1 VANKKRKCYAPSVAP
16 RPCVVSFS
24 DSTGVRHR
32 VDVTAD
38 TLYEAA
44 ALGLKLLRDHG
55 WASPIGPATRLEVR
69 VSHPAIT
76 HEVTVL
82 QLRKWSESTAVT
94 PEERVRKD
102 RVRTILA

>member
-1 VANKKRKCYAPSVAP
+1 MVAP
-16 RPCVVSFS
+16 RTCVVSFS

-32 VDVTAD
+32 VDVTAE

-44 ALGLKLLRDHG
+44 ALGLKLLREHA

-69 VSHPAIT
+69 VSHPTIT

-82 QLRKWSESTAVT
+82 QLHKWSESTAVT
-94 PEERVRKD
+94 PDERVRKD
-102 RVRTILA
+102 RVRTMLA